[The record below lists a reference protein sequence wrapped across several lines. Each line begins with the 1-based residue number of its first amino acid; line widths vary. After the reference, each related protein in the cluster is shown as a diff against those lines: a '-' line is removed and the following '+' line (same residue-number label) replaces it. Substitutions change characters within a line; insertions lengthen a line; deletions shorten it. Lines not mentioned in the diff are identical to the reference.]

1 MPGGRRPSTQP
12 TAKSE
17 QRRLIYGTTGHVP
30 APGQNAWDPKSEL
43 FSEAVMCLIADGCG
57 VSFSS
62 AGGGRMIGI
71 TIFEGDTK
79 HPRKWIYDDEEL
91 DAWAGSIIE
100 AHNEA
105 SKQD

>member
-1 MPGGRRPSTQP
+1 MT
-12 TAKSE
+12 
-17 QRRLIYGTTGHVP
+17 LI
-30 APGQNAWDPKSEL
+30 S
-43 FSEAVMCLIADGCG
+43 DGCG

-91 DAWAGSIIE
+91 DAWAGNIVA
-100 AHNEA
+100 AHRRAQAEE
-105 SKQD
+105 

>member
-1 MPGGRRPSTQP
+1 MPGGRKPAAP

-17 QRRLIYGTTGHVP
+17 QRRLIYGTAGSVP
-30 APGQNAWDPKSEL
+30 APGQNSWDPKSQL
-43 FSEAVMCLIADGCG
+43 FTEAVMCLISDGCG

-91 DAWAGSIIE
+91 DAWAGVIIE
-100 AHNEA
+100 AHRAATEE
-105 SKQD
+105 